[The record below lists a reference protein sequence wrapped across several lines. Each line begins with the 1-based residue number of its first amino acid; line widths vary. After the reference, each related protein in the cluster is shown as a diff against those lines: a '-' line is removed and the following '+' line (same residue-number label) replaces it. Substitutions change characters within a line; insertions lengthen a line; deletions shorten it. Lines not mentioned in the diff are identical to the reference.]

1 MDNRKTVIV
10 GIATFILL
18 SILATLL
25 IWQSNFFKEIAGYT
39 LTGRFNQ
46 IGGLLKGS
54 EVRYRGYNVGQ
65 VKRIIPNPEH
75 IDVLFIVEGSIK
87 IPEGS
92 TIKILFDGL
101 VGENY
106 VSIEAK
112 PGVHTF
118 LKDKDI
124 IKGKSGSDL
133 ANFIDLGS
141 QNLVHTEEILLT
153 LKRMVTDEGLFNGI
167 KTTVENL
174 ESITNILL
182 ENVSGTNTESLSTL
196 ITNLNDIS
204 NNTKKITSQLSQDQT
219 LSALNN
225 SILNIEKSSSEL
237 SNILNKNNAN
247 DIQDI
252 IKNFKD
258 ISTNIN
264 QLLGKQKTKSP
275 HILASLS
282 SLRFGT
288 NTGVFYNN
296 NTQNGHFNTNFEL
309 GLGQYSLI
317 TGLGN
322 KAGTTKLQHFQQS
335 YFLSK
340 NIRSRFGIIH
350 NAEGLGLDYYL
361 TNRFRLSAN
370 LFDFNNTYF
379 LVSSYYTLY
388 KAIDVQLNMRN
399 DNQNKDTQ
407 LDLGVNY
414 QF

>member
-296 NTQNGHFNTNFEL
+296 NTQKFTRT
-309 GLGQYSLI
+309 S
-317 TGLGN
+317 
-322 KAGTTKLQHFQQS
+322 
-335 YFLSK
+335 
-340 NIRSRFGIIH
+340 
-350 NAEGLGLDYYL
+350 
-361 TNRFRLSAN
+361 FRY
-370 LFDFNNTYF
+370 D
-379 LVSSYYTLY
+379 
-388 KAIDVQLNMRN
+388 I
-399 DNQNKDTQ
+399 
-407 LDLGVNY
+407 
-414 QF
+414 